1 MIDYQQLAGQMEAAG
16 VHARLQ
22 EPLSRHTTFRIGGP
36 ARLFCLPA
44 SENGLIAALELCRA
58 AGCRLEIERFMEDQ
72 SESCGDFVGVDDQS
86 DNGADDVENRHKR
99 H

>member
-1 MIDYQQLAGQMEAAG
+1 MIDYQILAGQMEAAG

-44 SENGLIAALELCRA
+44 SENALIAALELCRWA
-58 AGCRLEIERFMEDQ
+58 RGPTHCSATRALR
-72 SESCGDFVGVDDQS
+72 
-86 DNGADDVENRHKR
+86 AR
-99 H
+99 

>member
-58 AGCRLEIERFMEDQ
+58 AGCRTLPLWQALDELIAGYLD
-72 SESCGDFVGVDDQS
+72 GVS
-86 DNGADDVENRHKR
+86 VADLAAASRPAAP
-99 H
+99 